1 MMNCRTSYVYL
12 FITLF
17 CVAESFAQT
26 HYTID
31 LMSGYV
37 SNLRSPL
44 LIQEQG
50 KDNQV
55 LLVDYK
61 TESFSGL
68 PYFLLRFN
76 FHFADRALEVQ
87 FLHHKISMA
96 SPQGQLQQF
105 EINHGF
111 NIISFHYRL
120 RMDFFNLRFGAGAI
134 IAYPE
139 SIVSGHSFSGSGGL
153 LDSGYYLAGPALL
166 VGANKEFAV
175 SEKFYLST
183 EILVTTAWAL
193 VPIATG
199 QAFASNFAVHFLLGG
214 GYQF

>member
-1 MMNCRTSYVYL
+1 MMNSRPSYPFL

-17 CVAESFAQT
+17 CVTASFAQT
-26 HYTID
+26 HYSID

-37 SNLRSPL
+37 FNLRSPL

-55 LLVDYK
+55 LMVDYK
-61 TESFSGL
+61 TESLSGL

-76 FHFADRALEVQ
+76 FHFADRALEIQ
-87 FLHHKISMA
+87 FLHHKITVT
-96 SPQGQLQQF
+96 SPQGPVQQF

-111 NIISFHYRL
+111 NILSFHYRL
-120 RMDFFNLRFGAGAI
+120 RMDFLNLRFGAGAI

-153 LDSGYYLAGPALL
+153 FDSGYYLAGPAIL
-166 VGANKEFAV
+166 VGANKAFTL
-175 SEKFYLST
+175 SEKLYLNT
-183 EILVTTAWAL
+183 EILFTTAWAL
-193 VPIATG
+193 VPTATG
-199 QAFASNFAVHFLLGG
+199 QGFASNFAVHFLLGG